1 MSAFAVWQPRY
12 AEHGVATFPVTMAGG
27 EKRPAVKGY
36 LKLGADVS
44 RQLVMRFP
52 DADALGFA
60 LGSRSRVTVLDVDSA
75 DERVLADALGRH
87 GETPVIVRSGSGN
100 FQGWF
105 RHNGEGRKIRPF
117 AKEPI
122 DVLGGGFVVAPP
134 SRAVRGHYEFVC
146 GGLDDL
152 DSLPVLAG
160 LPSNIVVPPAGLS
173 AAATKS
179 DEGRRND
186 GLWRFAMMNARRA
199 GSFDALLD
207 LVRQRNEAVLPPLGA
222 DEVVSLVRS
231 AWRYEAE
238 GRNYFG
244 GGKVIPVL
252 HDEVDGLMRR
262 SPDAFI
268 LLTILRRYHWGREF
282 KIANAMADTMPG
294 GGWARKRLAA
304 ARHVLEHEG
313 HVIAV
318 RPAGYREA
326 QAYRLSDGVVDFDHQ

>member
-1 MSAFAVWQPRY
+1 MSAFADWQPRY
-12 AEHGVATFPVTMAGG
+12 AERGVATFPVTMAGG

-36 LKLGADVS
+36 LKLDADVS

-60 LGSRSRVTVLDVDSA
+60 LGSRSRVTVLDVDSP

-160 LPSNIVVPPAGLS
+160 LPSDIVVPAAGLRP
-173 AAATKS
+173 APAKP

-186 GLWRFAMMNARRA
+186 GLWRYCMQQARGCGTLDELLLRA
-199 GSFDALLD
+199 
-207 LVRQRNEAVLPPLGA
+207 RKRNEDIMPPLSDA
-222 DEVVSLVRS
+222 EVHKIASS
-231 AWRYEAE
+231 AWKYESE
-238 GRNYFG
+238 GRNFIG
-244 GGKVIPVL
+244 GG
-252 HDEVDGLMRR
+252 
-262 SPDAFI
+262 SSA
-268 LLTILRRYHWGREF
+268 ILRYRVIDSLAASDPHAFALYAVLQRHHWDRDDF
-282 KIANAMADTMPG
+282 AIANGMAESL
-294 GGWARKRLAA
+294 GWHVDRLRGARAA
-304 ARHVLEHEG
+304 LLKASVIRCIHEG
-313 HVIAV
+313 GKGRNDPPLYAW
-318 RPAGYREA
+318 
-326 QAYRLSDGVVDFDHQ
+326 S

>member
-1 MSAFAVWQPRY
+1 MSAFADWQPRY

-60 LGSRSRVTVLDVDSA
+60 LGSRSRVTVLDVDSP

-87 GETPVIVRSGSGN
+87 GDTPIIVRSGSGN

-122 DVLGGGFVVAPP
+122 DILGGGFVVAPP
-134 SRAVRGHYEFVC
+134 SRASRGRYEFIT

-160 LPSNIVVPPAGLS
+160 LPSDIVLPAADLPRHGV
-173 AAATKS
+173 KS

-186 GLWRFAMMNARRA
+186 GLWRYCMQQACGCGTLDELLLRARK
-199 GSFDALLD
+199 
-207 LVRQRNEAVLPPLGA
+207 RNEDIMPPLSDA
-222 DEVVSLVRS
+222 EVHKIASS
-231 AWRYEAE
+231 AWKYESE
-238 GRNYFG
+238 GRNFIG
-244 GGKVIPVL
+244 GGA
-252 HDEVDGLMRR
+252 
-262 SPDAFI
+262 SA
-268 LLTILRRYHWGREF
+268 ILRHQV
-282 KIANAMADTMPG
+282 ID
-294 GGWARKRLAA
+294 RLAA
-304 ARHVLEHEG
+304 SDPHAFALYVLLQRHHWDRDDFAIANSFAATLGWHVDRLRGARSALIKESVIRCIHEG
-313 HVIAV
+313 GKGRNDPPLYAWT
-318 RPAGYREA
+318 
-326 QAYRLSDGVVDFDHQ
+326 